1 VHSGLAILDG
11 VKALNR
17 KTPNQGINIAARIGI
32 ATGQVVV
39 GELLGQETARERSAF
54 GKSPNL
60 AARLQGLAKP
70 NQLIIDPA
78 TKRLVGSQFGF
89 ADHGTFSLKGFET
102 PVQAWQVLGIGS
114 SASRFEA
121 HRSAQLG
128 NFIGREDEVSLLYG
142 RWREVVGG
150 EGQVLLLSGEA
161 GIGKSR
167 IIRILCDR
175 IADEHH
181 NIIRYQCSPYHT
193 NTALY
198 SAINYLRQ
206 AAGFASNDS
215 SNAKLNKLNVMA
227 VEAGVENQETV
238 SLIADLL
245 SIRGDHRNSPSKV
258 SPEKRKEMTLEAL
271 VHHLQSLAARCAVL
285 FIVEDAHW
293 IDPTTRDLLTRII
306 DHIPQIRVL
315 LLITFRPN
323 FKPVWSEHSHVTS
336 LTLGRLPRRHCTE
349 LVLAITGGKA
359 LPPEVQQA
367 ILAKTDG
374 VPLYIEELTKNVLE
388 AGVLTEEANA
398 YTLKASLKELSI
410 PESLQAS
417 LMERVDRFAP
427 IRGIVQAGAA
437 IGREFSYELLQAIVK
452 ASDSQLRNA
461 LDLLVASALIF
472 QEGDPPTAKYLFKH
486 ALVQEAAYSTI
497 LHKTRQLLH
506 ARIGK
511 ALESKFA
518 ERVKMEPELL
528 AYHYEQ
534 AGLPAPAVDYWHLA
548 ARRAA
553 ERSANVEALNH
564 FNRALHLLKE
574 LPKGLKRNER
584 NTLELELL
592 IERGAPLLSI
602 KGYASD
608 EMEHNYSRARELS
621 QDIGNPVQK
630 FRAIWGLWV
639 FYLVRGPLAN
649 ALALAEDL
657 LALANREQSSDLQVE
672 AHRNVGTTCFWL
684 GRFDEAR
691 THLLTAAALYE
702 PTQHRLHAL
711 LYGQDPGITSR
722 IYLARTLWVLGEVE
736 QAEKLALEA
745 IGKARELDHPF
756 TLAFTLAFLSWVYS
770 TFKNASRT
778 LELADEAIAVSI
790 QYSFELGLAWAKA
803 SQGWALAVNGQEE
816 GVERLISGLFA
827 TRATGAGINN
837 SATLAL
843 LAEIYLHKSRFG
855 EGLATIEDALKTALT
870 QGELFWQAELF
881 RLKGELLLGQSG
893 QLDSTAEQCF
903 GEALEIARNQH
914 AKMLELRAATSL
926 AKLWQ
931 KRSQLDDAK
940 RVLKSVYSGFT
951 EGFETPDLI
960 EAKNVLDQL

>member
-1 VHSGLAILDG
+1 MGDGMLVYFGYPHAHEDDAERAVYSGLAILDA

-17 KTPNQGINIAARIGI
+17 KTPNQGINIATRIGI

-39 GELLGQETARERSAF
+39 GELLGQETAKERSAF
-54 GKSPNL
+54 GKCPNL

-89 ADHGTFSLKGFET
+89 GDHGIFSLKGFET
-102 PVQAWQVLGIGS
+102 PVQTWQVLSIGP

-121 HRSAQLG
+121 HRSAQLV

-167 IIRILCDR
+167 IIQILCHR

-181 NIIRYQCSPYHT
+181 SIIRYQCSPYHT
-193 NTALY
+193 NTALFP
-198 SAINYLRQ
+198 AINYLRQ

-227 VEAGVENQETV
+227 VEAGVESQETV

-245 SIRGDHRNSPSKV
+245 SIRGDHRNPPSNV
-258 SPEKRKEMTLEAL
+258 SSEKRKEMTLEAL
-271 VHHLQSLAARCAVL
+271 VHHVQSLAVRGSEL

-336 LTLGRLPRRHCTE
+336 LTLSRLPRRHCTE
-349 LVLAITGGKA
+349 LVSEITRGKA

-374 VPLYIEELTKNVLE
+374 VPLYVEELTKNVLE
-388 AGVLTEEANA
+388 SGVLTEEAHA
-398 YTLKASLKELSI
+398 YTLKATLKELSI

-417 LMERVDRFAP
+417 LLERLDRFAP

-437 IGREFSYELLQAIVK
+437 IGREFSYALLQAIVK
-452 ASDSQLRNA
+452 ASDSQLRNG
-461 LDLLVASALIF
+461 LDLLVASGLIF

-506 ARIGK
+506 ARIGE
-511 ALESKFA
+511 ALESRFA

-534 AGLPAPAVDYWHLA
+534 AGLPAPAVGYWHLA

-553 ERSANVEALNH
+553 ERSANIEALNH
-564 FNRALHLLKE
+564 FNRALDLLKE
-574 LPKGLKRNER
+574 LPEGLERNILELQSACLRTSLSSNSLYGREPLGSSDSNHPAAGLK
-584 NTLELELL
+584 
-592 IERGAPLLSI
+592 
-602 KGYASD
+602 
-608 EMEHNYSRARELS
+608 
-621 QDIGNPVQK
+621 VQ
-630 FRAIWGLWV
+630 
-639 FYLVRGPLAN
+639 
-649 ALALAEDL
+649 
-657 LALANREQSSDLQVE
+657 
-672 AHRNVGTTCFWL
+672 
-684 GRFDEAR
+684 
-691 THLLTAAALYE
+691 
-702 PTQHRLHAL
+702 
-711 LYGQDPGITSR
+711 
-722 IYLARTLWVLGEVE
+722 
-736 QAEKLALEA
+736 
-745 IGKARELDHPF
+745 
-756 TLAFTLAFLSWVYS
+756 
-770 TFKNASRT
+770 
-778 LELADEAIAVSI
+778 
-790 QYSFELGLAWAKA
+790 
-803 SQGWALAVNGQEE
+803 
-816 GVERLISGLFA
+816 
-827 TRATGAGINN
+827 
-837 SATLAL
+837 
-843 LAEIYLHKSRFG
+843 
-855 EGLATIEDALKTALT
+855 
-870 QGELFWQAELF
+870 
-881 RLKGELLLGQSG
+881 
-893 QLDSTAEQCF
+893 
-903 GEALEIARNQH
+903 
-914 AKMLELRAATSL
+914 
-926 AKLWQ
+926 
-931 KRSQLDDAK
+931 
-940 RVLKSVYSGFT
+940 
-951 EGFETPDLI
+951 
-960 EAKNVLDQL
+960 